1 MNFWDEVRKIAEAIK
16 EFFVSGQAEELLGEA
31 LQVAL
36 IIVKVI
42 AMFNDEPP
50 KERKP
55 QIARDILKF
64 VKYAPDG
71 ALEELEELKRNGKLH
86 LMSGAD
92 MDRVLGLATG
102 AFIDGE
108 KKRKSGKTAKA

>member
-1 MNFWDEVRKIAEAIK
+1 MSFWDEVEKLWDSIV
-16 EFFVSGQAEELLGEA
+16 EFFKSGKAEELFSEA
-31 LQVAL
+31 FQVAL
-36 IIVKVI
+36 IIVKII

-55 QIARDILKF
+55 QIARDIMKF

-71 ALEELEELKRNGKLH
+71 ALEELEELKRNGKLR
-86 LMSGAD
+86 LLTGAD

-108 KKRKSGKTAKA
+108 KKRKAGKTAKA